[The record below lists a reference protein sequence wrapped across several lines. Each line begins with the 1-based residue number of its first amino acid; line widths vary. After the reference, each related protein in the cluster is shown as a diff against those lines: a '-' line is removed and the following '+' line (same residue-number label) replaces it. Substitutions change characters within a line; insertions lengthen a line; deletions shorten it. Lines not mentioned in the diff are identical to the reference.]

1 MPERPVLGAGRRRP
15 VVIAHGSL
23 LGRDEPDQH
32 PVEAIGGLDVWLVG
46 KLIAGS
52 NITLQVD
59 DDGVITIS
67 ASGGG
72 GGAVDSV
79 NGETGAVVLDAADVG
94 ALASGSGYNTANGWL
109 KLDGSGTAPDSTI
122 PASIAR
128 DTEVTSAVSAHA
140 AATDPH
146 GDRAYAAGLVDDLSG
161 VTNAS
166 AARSNLGL
174 GNVDNT
180 SDANKPVSTAQQTAL
195 DGKAAASHS
204 HSGADITSGTVSTAR
219 LGTGAANAT
228 TFLRGDQTWA
238 TPSGIA
244 DPGGSNDDFLQ
255 RKSGAWT
262 NRTVAQV
269 KADLGV
275 QHVLSAPVG
284 LWTGPVSGNT
294 VESNQT
300 DLFLSASGR
309 GSASLVR
316 LAAGTYDRV
325 AVSVQSVGAATIRLG
340 LWAADPTTGMPGD
353 LVLDAGTIS
362 VAGSA
367 GLREITIN
375 QTLSGWYWCSVSC
388 DAYTSAFTMWG
399 IGDTAS
405 SPIFGMPVAT
415 SDIRLKARNAL
426 TSGSFGSGG
435 LPSTFPT
442 QGAPQASGP
451 KLIFR
456 RSA

>member
-1 MPERPVLGAGRRRP
+1 MSIEAARELRRR
-15 VVIAHGSL
+15 I
-23 LGRDEPDQH
+23 E
-32 PVEAIGGLDVWLVG
+32 
-46 KLIAGS
+46 
-52 NITLQVD
+52 
-59 DDGVITIS
+59 
-67 ASGGG
+67 
-72 GGAVDSV
+72 
-79 NGETGAVVLDAADVG
+79 
-94 ALASGSGYNTANGWL
+94 
-109 KLDGSGTAPDSTI
+109 
-122 PASIAR
+122 
-128 DTEVTSAVSAHA
+128 
-140 AATDPH
+140 
-146 GDRAYAAGLVDDLSG
+146 
-161 VTNAS
+161 AS
-166 AARSNLGL
+166 AAAAQVTLAPL
-174 GNVDNT
+174 LAAET
-180 SDANKPVSTAQQTAL
+180 LSDEQIGAVTAA
-195 DGKAAASHS
+195 
-204 HSGADITSGTVSTAR
+204 
-219 LGTGAANAT
+219 
-228 TFLRGDQTWA
+228 
-238 TPSGIA
+238 
-244 DPGGSNDDFLQ
+244 FLQ
-255 RKSGAWT
+255 RKSDAWT

>member
-1 MPERPVLGAGRRRP
+1 MAALTVEFPQTVWTVEFGGDEVVVAPVTMAPGDA
-15 VVIAHGSL
+15 
-23 LGRDEPDQH
+23 
-32 PVEAIGGLDVWLVG
+32 
-46 KLIAGS
+46 
-52 NITLQVD
+52 T
-59 DDGVITIS
+59 
-67 ASGGG
+67 G

-79 NGETGAVVLDAADVG
+79 NGQTGVVVLDAGDVG
-94 ALASGSGYNTANGWL
+94 ADPA
-109 KLDGSGTAPDSTI
+109 GT
-122 PASIAR
+122 
-128 DTEVTSAVSAHA
+128 
-140 AATDPH
+140 
-146 GDRAYAAGLVDDLSG
+146 AAGLVDDLSG
-161 VTNAS
+161 VTNA
-166 AARSNLGL
+166 ATARTNLGL

-228 TFLRGDQTWA
+228 TFLRCDQTWA

-255 RKSGAWT
+255 RKSDAWT

-294 VESNQT
+294 VETSQT

-426 TSGSFGSGG
+426 TSESFGSGG

>member
-1 MPERPVLGAGRRRP
+1 MTTWQTVEQTVTWTSTAGTTWR
-15 VVIAHGSL
+15 VVRGS
-23 LGRDEPDQH
+23 
-32 PVEAIGGLDVWLVG
+32 
-46 KLIAGS
+46 
-52 NITLQVD
+52 T
-59 DDGVITIS
+59 
-67 ASGGG
+67 GGG
-72 GGAVDSV
+72 GGGGGVTVHNDLTGRSDPDTHPISSITGLSAALAAAGNVDSV
-79 NGETGAVVLDAADVG
+79 NGQTGTVSLDLDDLTDVDTTTDPPDADDVLAWDGVTWTPATLTALGAPGLSNATPADLGTAAPGVSTEASRADHVHDLPTAADV
-94 ALASGSGYNTANGWL
+94 
-109 KLDGSGTAPDSTI
+109 
-122 PASIAR
+122 
-128 DTEVTSAVSAHA
+128 
-140 AATDPH
+140 
-146 GDRAYAAGLVDDLSG
+146 
-161 VTNAS
+161 
-166 AARSNLGL
+166 GL

-204 HSGADITSGTVSTAR
+204 HAGTDITSGTVGTAR
-219 LGTGAANAT
+219 LGSGSASSS

-300 DLFLSASGR
+300 DLYLSAIGR

-415 SDIRLKARNAL
+415 SDIRLKSRNAL
-426 TSGSFGSGG
+426 TSESFGSGG

-442 QGAPQASGP
+442 QDAPQASGP

>member
-32 PVEAIGGLDVWLVG
+32 PVEAIGGLDAWLVG

-140 AATDPH
+140 GATDPH
-146 GDRAYAAGLVDDLSG
+146 GDRAYVDGLTGTANGIAELDSNGFVPSAQLPSYVDDVVEAANFAALPGTGETGKIYVTLDNNLTFRWSG
-161 VTNAS
+161 SAYVEISASLALGETSSTAYRGDRGKTAYDHSQVVTGNPHGTTKS
-166 AARSNLGL
+166 DVGL

-195 DGKAAASHS
+195 DAKAPATRTVGTGLA
-204 HSGADITSGTVSTAR
+204 TTGTVNLDMAAVH
-219 LGTGAANAT
+219 GTIQTITLTGNPTFTTSNRAAGREVT
-228 TFLRGDQTWA
+228 L
-238 TPSGIA
+238 
-244 DPGGSNDDFLQ
+244 
-255 RKSGAWT
+255 
-262 NRTVAQV
+262 
-269 KADLGV
+269 
-275 QHVLSAPVG
+275 VLSAGGSARTITWPSWLAIG
-284 LWTGPVSGNT
+284 AALPTS
-294 VESNQT
+294 
-300 DLFLSASGR
+300 LASGKT
-309 GSASLVR
+309 LVVTVTFTDTTD
-316 LAAGTYDRV
+316 AAAV
-325 AVSVQSVGAATIRLG
+325 AAAAVQ
-340 LWAADPTTGMPGD
+340 P
-353 LVLDAGTIS
+353 
-362 VAGSA
+362 
-367 GLREITIN
+367 
-375 QTLSGWYWCSVSC
+375 
-388 DAYTSAFTMWG
+388 
-399 IGDTAS
+399 
-405 SPIFGMPVAT
+405 
-415 SDIRLKARNAL
+415 
-426 TSGSFGSGG
+426 
-435 LPSTFPT
+435 
-442 QGAPQASGP
+442 
-451 KLIFR
+451 
-456 RSA
+456 